1 MKKKKSPKN
10 IKNKSNSSSNIL
22 KEEEKKEEDIPK
34 EIGTFHEF
42 LVFEKSDNKKEKKYE
57 FIKCDHDNPFLK
69 DWLILQTK
77 SEITQSR
84 FSDLFKEIKEN
95 DKKSENEEKII
106 DEINQQKILDKSE
119 NNNNKIEQIKE
130 EEFKESNYK
139 YSNTFPYN
147 NYNNLNFEE
156 RRTSDFCYSNIY
168 MPFFRQ
174 SFNEKNNS
182 TNSFSSHFGSST
194 NDSLYKESFS
204 NNSLIN
210 INFHERKSDNYNT
223 KNIIIKNN
231 FELIVDINRV
241 ISLEDKRTTVMIKN
255 IPNKFN
261 KDILLDIIDQNFKG
275 TYDIFILPIDI
286 NKNRNYGYAFIN
298 FINSYFIPYFYFM
311 FNGKKWSNTNSEKI
325 CEITYSNI
333 QGKNNLILHYHNKIV
348 FQNNSL
354 NDSNEQKY
362 IIPNEYLLIF
372 KQKYPKQFIEEY
384 KFYFITKM
392 PYEH

>member
-106 DEINQQKILDKSE
+106 DEINQQKIIDKSE

-156 RRTSDFCYSNIY
+156 RRKSDFCYSNIY

-241 ISLEDKRTTVMIKN
+241 ISLEDRRTTVMIKN

>member
-10 IKNKSNSSSNIL
+10 LKNKSNSSSNIL

-106 DEINQQKILDKSE
+106 DEINQQKIIDKSE

-241 ISLEDKRTTVMIKN
+241 ISLK
-255 IPNKFN
+255 
-261 KDILLDIIDQNFKG
+261 
-275 TYDIFILPIDI
+275 
-286 NKNRNYGYAFIN
+286 
-298 FINSYFIPYFYFM
+298 
-311 FNGKKWSNTNSEKI
+311 
-325 CEITYSNI
+325 
-333 QGKNNLILHYHNKIV
+333 
-348 FQNNSL
+348 
-354 NDSNEQKY
+354 EQQ
-362 IIPNEYLLIF
+362 L
-372 KQKYPKQFIEEY
+372 
-384 KFYFITKM
+384 
-392 PYEH
+392 

>member
-1 MKKKKSPKN
+1 MNNPNEPFKINGQNNYYN
-10 IKNKSNSSSNIL
+10 IQKDEKMINTESINIERNKQIDNNMNRQKSN
-22 KEEEKKEEDIPK
+22 E
-34 EIGTFHEF
+34 
-42 LVFEKSDNKKEKKYE
+42 
-57 FIKCDHDNPFLK
+57 
-69 DWLILQTK
+69 
-77 SEITQSR
+77 
-84 FSDLFKEIKEN
+84 
-95 DKKSENEEKII
+95 EEKII
-106 DEINQQKILDKSE
+106 DEINQQKIIDKSE

-147 NYNNLNFEE
+147 NYNNLNFED

>member
-106 DEINQQKILDKSE
+106 DEINQQKIIDKSE

-147 NYNNLNFEE
+147 NYNNLNFED

-333 QGKNNLILHYHNKIV
+333 QGKNNLIFHYHNKIV
-348 FQNNSL
+348 YQNNSL
-354 NDSNEQKY
+354 NVNNEQKY
-362 IIPNEYLLIF
+362 IIPNEYLLLF
-372 KQKYPKQFIEEY
+372 KQKYPMQFIEEY

>member
-10 IKNKSNSSSNIL
+10 LKNKSNSSSNIL

-147 NYNNLNFEE
+147 NYNNLNFED

>member
-10 IKNKSNSSSNIL
+10 LKNKSNSSSNIL

>member
-1 MKKKKSPKN
+1 
-10 IKNKSNSSSNIL
+10 
-22 KEEEKKEEDIPK
+22 
-34 EIGTFHEF
+34 
-42 LVFEKSDNKKEKKYE
+42 
-57 FIKCDHDNPFLK
+57 
-69 DWLILQTK
+69 
-77 SEITQSR
+77 
-84 FSDLFKEIKEN
+84 
-95 DKKSENEEKII
+95 
-106 DEINQQKILDKSE
+106 
-119 NNNNKIEQIKE
+119 
-130 EEFKESNYK
+130 
-139 YSNTFPYN
+139 
-147 NYNNLNFEE
+147 
-156 RRTSDFCYSNIY
+156 
-168 MPFFRQ
+168 
-174 SFNEKNNS
+174 
-182 TNSFSSHFGSST
+182 
-194 NDSLYKESFS
+194 
-204 NNSLIN
+204 
-210 INFHERKSDNYNT
+210 
-223 KNIIIKNN
+223 
-231 FELIVDINRV
+231 
-241 ISLEDKRTTVMIKN
+241 MIKN

>member
-106 DEINQQKILDKSE
+106 DEINQQKIIDKSE

-147 NYNNLNFEE
+147 NYNNLNFED

>member
-106 DEINQQKILDKSE
+106 DEINQQKIIDKSE

>member
-106 DEINQQKILDKSE
+106 DEINQQKIINNSE
-119 NNNNKIEQIKE
+119 NNNNKIEKIKE

>member
-106 DEINQQKILDKSE
+106 DEINQQKIIDKSE

-311 FNGKKWSNTNSEKI
+311 FNEKKWSNTNSEKI

>member
-106 DEINQQKILDKSE
+106 DEINQQKIIDKSE

-384 KFYFITKM
+384 KF
-392 PYEH
+392 

>member
-1 MKKKKSPKN
+1 MKKKKSSKN
-10 IKNKSNSSSNIL
+10 IKNKLNSSSNIH
-22 KEEEKKEEDIPK
+22 KEEDQKEEDIPK

-42 LVFEKSDNKKEKKYE
+42 LIFEKSDKKNEKKYE
-57 FIKCDHDNPFLK
+57 FIKCDHDNPFLN

-77 SEITQSR
+77 PEITQSR
-84 FSDLFKEIKEN
+84 FSNLFKEINEN
-95 DKKSENEEKII
+95 NKKSENDEKII
-106 DEINQQKILDKSE
+106 DNINQSKLINNLE
-119 NNNNKIEQIKE
+119 NYNNKIELTKE
-130 EEFKESNYK
+130 EEIKDSNYL
-139 YSNTFPYN
+139 YSNTFPNTNSYSK
-147 NYNNLNFEE
+147 E
-156 RRTSDFCYSNIY
+156 RITPDYSYSNNFI
-168 MPFFRQ
+168 PFFGQ

-182 TNSFSSHFGSST
+182 LYSTSSFFGSST
-194 NDSLYKESFS
+194 NDSLYRESFS

-210 INFHERKSDNYNT
+210 INSYERKSDNYNT
-223 KNIIIKNN
+223 KNSFKNN
-231 FELIVDINRV
+231 FELVVDINRV

-333 QGKNNLILHYHNKIV
+333 QGKNNLIFHYHNKIV
-348 FQNNSL
+348 YQNNSL
-354 NDSNEQKY
+354 NVNNEQKY

-372 KQKYPKQFIEEY
+372 KQKYPMQFIEEY